1 MINDPSL
8 SCTDEWRRERVRERN
23 LNGID
28 YLEVSDDQR
37 TLTIFFLGKAP
48 LDITRENVVISGG
61 RRITGLKVVALTL
74 CIIDDE
80 DRDDCMKIVV
90 DRPGDF
96 STYRL
101 CLVATDELG
110 SPTDKPLAG
119 FDPRYSCIEF
129 SFKIG
134 CPSDLDC
141 AGPAACPPVPPD
153 EPEINYLAKDYA
165 SFRQLMLDRLALVM
179 PDWKERHI
187 PDLGITLVELLA
199 YAGDHLSYYQDAV
212 ATEAYLETARQRISV
227 RRHARLV
234 DYHLHEGCN
243 ARAWVSLETS
253 GIPGTLELDPRELY
267 FITTSTEPALAPEK
281 TILTS
286 DDLRNPTIGSYEVFE
301 PMTEKPGDLIRVREA
316 HNEIQLYTWGDAECC
331 LAKGATSATL
341 LDGWEIV
348 PGGGDPT
355 QRPGKNVPSGYDDD
369 GTGSRG
375 RRLDLRV
382 GDVLIFEEVIG
393 PKTGVEADADRS
405 HRQAVRLTRVEPAVD
420 ELYDQPIV
428 GIEWS
433 DADAL
438 GFPLCVSAI
447 GPAPECKAI
456 TGISV
461 AVGNIV
467 LVDHGR
473 TLPAEELGNVPVAS
487 TTMTCEAEGRPSE
500 ITLIAGRFAPHLS
513 KTPLTHAGP
522 IAPGIP
528 ASATLAQDPARAI
541 PAIDLRAIPG
551 SPDGSGALFAW
562 SDIIDPTLIARKLHS
577 PEDPVVQP
585 LFNQLSARTRALL
598 DMYNGPIAY
607 ELQTAL
613 RADLKALPKLPN
625 WVDINNP
632 TLTAKKLHEARR
644 SMLAAQALLG
654 LLSSETRALIEAYD
668 GSKPLPDELHAA
680 LTTDLLGLVRHWTP
694 RLDLLESD
702 GDDAGFV
709 VEIDN
714 EGLPHLRFGDG
725 ELGERPEVGTGFNAV
740 YRVGNGPA
748 GNVGAE
754 TITRIVLRRMKLDG
768 ITITP
773 SNPLPAHGGIA
784 PESLAEARLRAPQ
797 TFRSELRRAIT
808 ADDYALLAGR
818 DEKIQRAAGS
828 LRWNGS
834 WYEVQVAV
842 DPRMTDEPS
851 PAIVE
856 EVNGLLYP
864 YGRIG
869 YDLKVSQGRYV
880 PLRIELAV
888 CVAPH
893 YLRAHVKAA
902 LLDLFSNRRR
912 ADGTPGFFHPD
923 NLSFGDNIHL
933 SRIVSAALGVTGVE
947 SVVVNKLERLFER
960 PNGEIA
966 DGLLTLGALEIARLG
981 NDPGNPENGQ
991 LTLIMRGGR

>member
-8 SCTDEWRRERVRERN
+8 SCTDERRRERVRERN

-61 RRITGLKVVALTL
+61 RRITGLKVVALDL
-74 CIIDDE
+74 CVIDDE
-80 DRDDCMKIVV
+80 DRDDCMKVVV

-96 STYRL
+96 STYTL

-110 SPTDKPLAG
+110 RPADGPFPG

-141 AGPAACPPVPPD
+141 AGPAACPPEPLD

-179 PDWKERHI
+179 PDWKERHV

-199 YAGDHLSYYQDAV
+199 YTGDHLSYYQDAV

-253 GIPGTLELDPRELY
+253 GIAGTLELDPREIY
-267 FITTSTEPALAPEK
+267 FITTSAEMASAPEK

-286 DDLRNPTIGSYEVFE
+286 DELRDPAIGSYEVFE
-301 PMTEKPGDLIRVREA
+301 PMAEKPGDPIRVREA
-316 HNEIQLYTWGDAECC
+316 HNEIPIYTWGDVECC

-341 LDGWEIV
+341 QDAWIEEA
-348 PGGGDPT
+348 PGEGDPT
-355 QRPGKNVPSGYDDD
+355 QQPGKEIPSDNDD
-369 GTGSRG
+369 GTGSRK
-375 RRLDLRV
+375 RALDLRV

-393 PKTGVEADADRS
+393 PRTGVEADADRS

-428 GIEWS
+428 EIEWS

-447 GPAPECKAI
+447 GPAPECRAI

-500 ITLIAGRFAPHLS
+500 ITLIAGRFTPRLT

-522 IAPGIP
+522 LDPGIP
-528 ASATLAQDPARAI
+528 ASAMLTQDPARAI

-562 SDIIDPTLIARKLHS
+562 SDIIDPTLIAGKLHD
-577 PEDPVVQP
+577 PED
-585 LFNQLSARTRALL
+585 
-598 DMYNGPIAY
+598 
-607 ELQTAL
+607 TA
-613 RADLKALPKLPN
+613 
-625 WVDINNP
+625 
-632 TLTAKKLHEARR
+632 TE
-644 SMLAAQALLG
+644 ALLG
-654 LLSSETRALIEAYD
+654 LLSSETRALVEEYD
-668 GSKPLPDELHAA
+668 GSEPLPDDLHAA

-702 GDDAGFV
+702 GDDPDFV

-725 ELGERPEVGTGFNAV
+725 ELGEEPEAGTGFNAI
-740 YRVGNGPA
+740 YRIGNGPA
-748 GNVGAE
+748 GNVGAGA
-754 TITRIVLRRMKLDG
+754 ITRLVLRRMKLDG
-768 ITITP
+768 VAIKPT
-773 SNPLPAHGGIA
+773 NPLPARGGIV
-784 PESLAEARLRAPQ
+784 PETLAEARLRAPHA
-797 TFRSELRRAIT
+797 FRSELRRAIT
-808 ADDYALLAGR
+808 ADDYALLAGG
-818 DEKIQRAAGS
+818 DNKIQRAAGS

-923 NLSFGDNIHL
+923 NLSFGDNIYL

-947 SVVVNKLERLFER
+947 SVVVKRLERLFEG

-966 DGLLTLGALEIARLG
+966 DGLLTLGALEIARLD